1 MGGNIM
7 KKFIHLFLC
16 TALFFVMTAC
26 SSKIDDKAIDAYI
39 EASAA
44 FREYKSLVYDA
55 STSFKMG
62 SVLDESFT
70 MKGAYNAKKDTLDFK
85 TGIYDTEDKEI
96 ANLYVKDDFL
106 YIQMLNEK
114 IKYDLRAYLPLLA
127 SIMQETKN
135 TPIDKEEVKKQ
146 LTSASLKNHTIHLK
160 FDTKG
165 INDVLKTALE
175 KEKELQEAGASFSC
189 TKLEVK
195 ETLEDNKPVKLEY
208 NLALLVTVQGQSQT
222 LDVTFACTLSSIN
235 QDVKIDFPKDLDTY
249 TLTTFPIENQ
259 IENTT
264 NI

>member
-1 MGGNIM
+1 M

-16 TALFFVMTAC
+16 TAVFFVITAC

-39 EASAA
+39 DASAA
-44 FREYKSLVYDA
+44 FREYKSLEYDA
-55 STSFKMG
+55 SASFKMG
-62 SVLDESFT
+62 SLLNESLT
-70 MKGAYNAKKDTLDFK
+70 MKGAYNTKKDTLDLK
-85 TGIYDTEDKEI
+85 TGIYDAEDKEI
-96 ANLYVKDDFL
+96 ANLYLKDNFL
-106 YIQMLNEK
+106 YLNVLNEK
-114 IKYDLRAYLPLLA
+114 IKYDLHTYLPLLTT
-127 SIMQETKN
+127 IMQETKN
-135 TPIDKEEVKKQ
+135 TPVDKEQLKKQ
-146 LTSASLKNHTIHLK
+146 LTSASLKDHTISLV

-195 ETLEDNKPVKLEY
+195 ETLKDHKPVKLEY

-222 LDVTFACTLSSIN
+222 IDVTFVCTFSSIN
-235 QDVKIDFPKDLDTY
+235 QDVKIDFPKDLNTY
-249 TLTTFPIENQ
+249 TLTAFPFENQ